1 MIPVSSPGLIP
12 NSANRSSETYTD
24 SSLPAPL
31 NQLRKGKNEDF
42 YWNDLSLLRASL
54 LKSAPTQGRQFCHGC
69 GQLYGTTECLPRN
82 SGGVRDSEFAHGVRT
97 TLSSCQQN
105 TNLFGWAWLITPT
118 RLGFLFRRT
127 FYITFW
133 CNGIHD

>member
-1 MIPVSSPGLIP
+1 MSSPGLIQ

-31 NQLRKGKNEDF
+31 NQLRLGKNEDF
-42 YWNDLSLLRASL
+42 YGNDLSLLWASL
-54 LKSAPTQGRQFCHGC
+54 LKSAPTQGHQFCHGC
-69 GQLYGTTECLPRN
+69 GQLYGMTECRPCN
-82 SGGVRDSEFAHGVRT
+82 SGCVWDSEFAHGVRM

-105 TNLFGWAWLITPT
+105 TNLFGQAGLATPT
-118 RLGFLFRRT
+118 RLGFLFWRT